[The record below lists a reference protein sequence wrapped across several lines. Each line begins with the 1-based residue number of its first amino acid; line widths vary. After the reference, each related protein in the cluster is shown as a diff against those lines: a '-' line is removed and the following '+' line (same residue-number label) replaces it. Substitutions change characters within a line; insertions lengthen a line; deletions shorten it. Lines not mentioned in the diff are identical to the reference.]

1 MSGRLSTA
9 LLLAVL
15 CLAGCSMFEEKKQ
28 PLPGERISVLTL
40 DRQLAP
46 DPALATT
53 PIALPRPTVNKDWP
67 EPGGTADHE
76 MQHPALPAK
85 LTQAWRVSVG
95 QGSSRYSRVMAQPVV
110 AGGRV
115 YAMDGGVKVGAYAAA
130 DGKLL
135 WRVDLRPAGDLGNAF
150 GGGLAFAKDRLY
162 VTTGYGQVV
171 ALDPASGKVIWRVKV
186 GAPVH
191 SGPTVADGRV
201 FVVTVE
207 NELSALDA
215 ADGHKLWLHAGLPQ
229 TASLLGGASP
239 AVGGE
244 VVIVPFSSGELDA
257 LEIDNGRPL
266 WSDNLASARNVD
278 AVAALADIRGRPV
291 IDGGRILAAS
301 HSGRM
306 ASIDLRGG
314 ERAWEQEV
322 GSDHGPW
329 VAGDYVY
336 LLTTDQNLLCLTR
349 DDGKVRWLR
358 RLPRYENEKKHE
370 DPIEWTGPVLGGDRL
385 ILVSSDGWGLSV
397 SPYTGAPLGRQ
408 EMSAPAYVGPVIADN
423 TLYVLTDDAE
433 LAAFR

>member
-1 MSGRLSTA
+1 MSGRA
-9 LLLAVL
+9 AMPLLLALL
-15 CLAGCSMFEEKKQ
+15 CLPGCSLFETKKQ

-40 DRQLAP
+40 DRQLSP
-46 DPALATT
+46 DPDLANI
-53 PIALPRPTVNKDWP
+53 PITLPRPAVNKDWP
-67 EPGGTADHE
+67 EPGGTPDHA

-85 LTQAWRVSVG
+85 LVQAWKVSVG
-95 QGSSRYSRVMAQPVV
+95 EGSSRYSRVMAQPVV

-130 DGKLL
+130 DGNPL
-135 WRVDLRPAGDLGNAF
+135 WRVDLRPKGDLGNAF
-150 GGGLAFAKDRLY
+150 GGGLAFAKDRLFAS
-162 VTTGYGQVV
+162 TGYGQVA

-215 ADGHKLWLHAGLPQ
+215 TDGHKLWVHAGLPE

-244 VVIVPFSSGELDA
+244 VIIVPFSSGELDA
-257 LEIDNGRPL
+257 LEVENGRPL
-266 WSDNLASARNVD
+266 WSDNLASSRNVD

-291 IDGGRILAAS
+291 IDRGRIVAAS

-306 ASIDLRGG
+306 AAIDLRGG
-314 ERAWEQEV
+314 ERAWEHEV

-329 VAGDYVY
+329 VVGDYVY
-336 LLTTDQNLLCLTR
+336 VLTTDQNLLCLTR

-358 RLPRYENEKKHE
+358 RLPRYADEKKHE
-370 DPIEWTGPVLGGDRL
+370 DPIEWAGPVLGGDRL
-385 ILVSSDGWGLSV
+385 ILLSSDGWALSV

-408 EMSAPAYVGPVIADN
+408 EMPAPAYIAPVIANN

-433 LAAFR
+433 LTAFR

>member
-1 MSGRLSTA
+1 MSGRVATPLF
-9 LLLAVL
+9 LVVL
-15 CLAGCSMFEEKKQ
+15 CLAGCSVFETKKQ

-40 DRQLAP
+40 DRQLSP
-46 DPALATT
+46 DPALANI
-53 PIALPRPTVNKDWP
+53 PIALPRPAVNQDWP
-67 EPGGTADHE
+67 EPGGTPDHV

-95 QGSSRYSRVMAQPVV
+95 EGSSRYTRVMATPVV
-110 AGGRV
+110 ARGRV

-130 DGKLL
+130 DGATL
-135 WRVDLRPAGDLGNAF
+135 WQTDLRPKGDLGTAF

-162 VTTGYGQVV
+162 VATGYGQIA
-171 ALDPASGKVIWRVKV
+171 ALDPASGKIIWRVKV

-215 ADGHKLWLHAGLPQ
+215 TDGRKLWVHAGLPQ

-244 VVIVPFSSGELDA
+244 VIIAPFSSGELDA
-257 LEIDNGRPL
+257 LEVENGRPL
-266 WSDNLASARNVD
+266 WSDNLASTRNVD

-291 IDGGRILAAS
+291 IDRGRIVAAS

-306 ASIDLRGG
+306 AAIDLRGG
-314 ERAWEQEV
+314 ERAWEHEV

-329 VAGDYVY
+329 IAGDYVY

-358 RLPRYENEKKHE
+358 RLPRYENQKKHE
-370 DPIEWTGPVLGGDRL
+370 DPIEWAGPVLGGDRL
-385 ILVSSDGWGLSV
+385 ILLSSDGWALSV

-408 EMSAPAYVGPVIADN
+408 EIRAPAFLAPVIADN

-433 LAAFR
+433 LTAFR